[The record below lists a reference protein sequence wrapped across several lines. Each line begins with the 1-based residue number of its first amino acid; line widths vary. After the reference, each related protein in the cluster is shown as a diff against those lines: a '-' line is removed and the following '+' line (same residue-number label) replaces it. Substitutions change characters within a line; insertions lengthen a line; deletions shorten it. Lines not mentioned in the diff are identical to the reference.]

1 VDAVT
6 SDEERNARRVREV
19 IADQKAIRAVR
30 EKLYQWTLRSVFNVK
45 ERRDDLEMAYA
56 RGWNDAMA
64 NVRRKLDE

>member
-1 VDAVT
+1 VT

>member
-1 VDAVT
+1 MDAVT

>member
-1 VDAVT
+1 MT